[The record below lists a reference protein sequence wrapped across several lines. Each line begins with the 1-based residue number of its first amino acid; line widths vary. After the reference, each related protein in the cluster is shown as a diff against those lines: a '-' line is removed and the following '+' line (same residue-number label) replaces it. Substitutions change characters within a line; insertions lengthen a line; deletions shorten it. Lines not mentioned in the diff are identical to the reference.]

1 MKGWNQIMLCE
12 KCGKNHATTHIRSV
26 VNGVVSEK
34 NLCGYCAASEGY
46 NNIGGNSLSQML
58 ASMLGDVGVSD
69 NSAKLHRCSCC
80 GATFSDIAESGKV
93 GCPQCYQTFYDELLP
108 YLKRVHGSI
117 RHTGKIPNRAPLA
130 VTQTKDTVETLRMQL
145 NRLVREEKYEE
156 AAVIRDKIK
165 KLEGEEK

>member
-1 MKGWNQIMLCE
+1 MLCE

-26 VNGVVSEK
+26 VNGVVYEK

-46 NNIGGNSLSQML
+46 SNIGSNSLSQML
-58 ASMLGDVGVSD
+58 ASMLGDVRISEKGTSSV
-69 NSAKLHRCSCC
+69 RCSCC

-117 RHTGKIPNRAPLA
+117 KHTGKIPNRAPLA
-130 VTQTKDTVETLRMQL
+130 VTHTTDTVETLRMQL